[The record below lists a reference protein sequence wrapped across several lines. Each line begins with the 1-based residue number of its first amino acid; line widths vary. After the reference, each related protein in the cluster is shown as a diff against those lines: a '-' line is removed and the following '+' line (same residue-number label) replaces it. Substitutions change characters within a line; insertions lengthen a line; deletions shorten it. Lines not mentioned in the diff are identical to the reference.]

1 MGVRISISERAIYW
15 VFYVGKRLDMMLD
28 MMLRE
33 MGDMMD
39 CQTVS
44 QMDDEMDSQTG
55 DTWMEATL
63 ETTQRIAVGEA
74 TSPQNCIL

>member
-39 CQTVS
+39 C
-44 QMDDEMDSQTG
+44 
-55 DTWMEATL
+55 
-63 ETTQRIAVGEA
+63 
-74 TSPQNCIL
+74 